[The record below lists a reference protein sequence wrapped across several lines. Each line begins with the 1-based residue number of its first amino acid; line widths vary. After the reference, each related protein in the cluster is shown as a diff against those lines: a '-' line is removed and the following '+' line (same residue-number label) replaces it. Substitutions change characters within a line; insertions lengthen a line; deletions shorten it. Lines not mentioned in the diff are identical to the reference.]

1 MFMIVFTAAVVYTG
15 THFSRVFV
23 SAALLASSLFR
34 SMSLN
39 LLYRFSIFLLTS
51 CKIKLRQ
58 DSPDTPDMITARSHL
73 IRYKEVVTP
82 GYFLHDVP
90 LNQVIL
96 QDSHAII
103 NQDRRLG
110 GLQR

>member
-1 MFMIVFTAAVVYTG
+1 MMRQCLNVYDCFYSDDVYTG

-23 SAALLASSLFR
+23 SAALLVSSLFS

-58 DSPDTPDMITARSHL
+58 DSQDTPDMIAGPG
-73 IRYKEVVTP
+73 VT
-82 GYFLHDVP
+82 
-90 LNQVIL
+90 
-96 QDSHAII
+96 
-103 NQDRRLG
+103 
-110 GLQR
+110 

>member
-23 SAALLASSLFR
+23 SAALLVSSLLS

-58 DSPDTPDMITARSHL
+58 DSPDSPDMIARSG
-73 IRYKEVVTP
+73 VT
-82 GYFLHDVP
+82 
-90 LNQVIL
+90 
-96 QDSHAII
+96 
-103 NQDRRLG
+103 
-110 GLQR
+110 

>member
-23 SAALLASSLFR
+23 SAALLVSSLLS

-58 DSPDTPDMITARSHL
+58 VKVKIVKYDAGSR
-73 IRYKEVVTP
+73 VT
-82 GYFLHDVP
+82 
-90 LNQVIL
+90 
-96 QDSHAII
+96 
-103 NQDRRLG
+103 
-110 GLQR
+110 